1 MRQKRTWTVLPYGR
15 TASSPLVMDSR
26 RRKPCSA
33 RSSLVCSLR
42 SPTSGSRPR
51 PCGNGSDSIPR
62 GARDLFD
69 ALVALGLLE
78 RDESG
83 RYANTRAA
91 ALYLDRKQPTYIGGE
106 LEFADARQFGP
117 WAQLTEA
124 LRSGRPQSG
133 ARAKVDYVAYYSDA
147 GTIENVIK
155 GMTGGTV
162 LAARALAQKF
172 PWRDYQTIV
181 DIGTAQ
187 GCLPVQVAA
196 AHPHLVGGGFDLPP
210 LRPYFEAYVNEH
222 GFADRLTFMSGDF
235 FRDPLPPSDVI
246 VMGRVLHNWDL
257 ATKKMLLAKAYQA
270 LRPGG
275 ALIIYERLID
285 DERRVNASG
294 LLASLNMLV
303 MTAGG
308 FDFSAA
314 DCTAWMT
321 GAGFGDMLVEPLT
334 SELSMVRGLKAR
346 RANGYT
352 P

>member
-1 MRQKRTWTVLPYGR
+1 MECAPVRPDRIIAIGHGFKAAKALLSAVELGLFTALADERVEAGTLRQRLG
-15 TASSPLVMDSR
+15 LD
-26 RRKPCSA
+26 
-33 RSSLVCSLR
+33 
-42 SPTSGSRPR
+42 
-51 PCGNGSDSIPR
+51 PR
-62 GARDLFD
+62 GACDFFD
-69 ALVALGLLE
+69 ALVALGFLV
-78 RDESG
+78 RDETG
-83 RYANTRAA
+83 RYANARAA

-106 LEFADARQFGP
+106 LEFANARQFGP

-133 ARAKVDYVAYYSDA
+133 ARAEGDYMAYYSDA
-147 GTIENVIK
+147 DTTDNVIK

-162 LAARALAQKF
+162 LAARALVQKF

-187 GCLPVQVAA
+187 GCLPVQIAA

-210 LRPYFEAYVNEH
+210 LRPYFEAYVHEH
-222 GFADRLTFMSGDF
+222 GLADRLTFMPGDF

-257 ATKKMLLAKAYQA
+257 ATKKMLLAKAYEA

-275 ALIIYERLID
+275 ALVIYERLID
-285 DERRVNASG
+285 NERRVNASG

-308 FDFSAA
+308 LDFSGA
-314 DCTAWMT
+314 DCTAWMSE
-321 GAGFGDMLVEPLT
+321 AGFSDMLVEPLT
-334 SELSMVRGLKAR
+334 GELSMVSGSKALR
-346 RANGYT
+346 PDEHT
-352 P
+352 S